1 MMKHHPIIFLMKLI
15 IFTTKLILKNME
27 WIFEGI
33 GTNILVLIVTFLLG
47 GFTGYKIGIPQK
59 ANLKQSAGDKATQS
73 QTGIINN
80 YYGDKQK

>member
-1 MMKHHPIIFLMKLI
+1 
-15 IFTTKLILKNME
+15 ME

-33 GTNILVLIVTFLLG
+33 GTNILVLIIIFLLG
-47 GFTGYKIGIPQK
+47 GFTGYKIRIHQK
-59 ANLKQSAGDKATQS
+59 VNLKQSAGDNATQS